1 MKKIQRSSMP
11 FFGAIVICLVM
22 SAASYA
28 QEPREIEANAQV
40 GIVSGIGTHGSFG
53 GGIGVALTPRIQ
65 GYGELSYIP
74 LGGSSSTFAAPIGLQ
89 TEGSA
94 RAFNFNVG
102 GRYDF
107 SRSGS
112 MAPYAG
118 FGLGILH
125 SSSSFSSSF
134 GGTTISGGG
143 SSNDFYFNV
152 GGGLRYFV
160 NDRWGWRPE
169 FMVFAGSSTYVR
181 LGGGVFYQLG
191 R

>member
-1 MKKIQRSSMP
+1 MKRIQWSSMP
-11 FFGAIVICLVM
+11 VFGAIVICVAM

-28 QEPREIEANAQV
+28 QEPRQIEADAQV

-53 GGIGVALTPRIQ
+53 GGIGVELTPRIL
-65 GYGELSYIP
+65 GYGEFSYIP
-74 LGGSSSTFAAPIGLQ
+74 LGGTSSTVVAPLPVQ

-107 SRSGS
+107 SRSVS
-112 MAPYAG
+112 MAPYAA
-118 FGLGILH
+118 FGVGILR

-134 GGTTISGGG
+134 GGTTISGSG
-143 SSNDFYFNV
+143 SSNDFYFNI
-152 GGGLRYFV
+152 GGGLRYYV

-169 FMVFAGSSTYVR
+169 VMVFAGSNTYVR
-181 LGGGVFYQLG
+181 LGGG
-191 R
+191 